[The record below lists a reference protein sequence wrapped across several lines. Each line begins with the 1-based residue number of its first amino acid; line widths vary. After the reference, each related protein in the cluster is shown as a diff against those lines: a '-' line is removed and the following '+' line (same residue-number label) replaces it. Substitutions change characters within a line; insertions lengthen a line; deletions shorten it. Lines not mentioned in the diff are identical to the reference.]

1 MHIVRQINESDRIA
15 ASHICVS
22 DLAVPD
28 IIRDDGFGG
37 LIDVRPILI
46 KSTLYSCAWPESAVG
61 DLSIEQSQ
69 QERQGKTEGRFD
81 Y

>member
-1 MHIVRQINESDRIA
+1 MRVVLQVNELDGIV
-15 ASHICVS
+15 ASHLCIP

-37 LIDVRPILI
+37 LIDARSISI
-46 KSTLYSCAWPESAVG
+46 KSTLHSCVWPESAVG
-61 DLSIEQSQ
+61 DLSIERPQ
-69 QERQGKTEGRFD
+69 QERQGKTEGRLD